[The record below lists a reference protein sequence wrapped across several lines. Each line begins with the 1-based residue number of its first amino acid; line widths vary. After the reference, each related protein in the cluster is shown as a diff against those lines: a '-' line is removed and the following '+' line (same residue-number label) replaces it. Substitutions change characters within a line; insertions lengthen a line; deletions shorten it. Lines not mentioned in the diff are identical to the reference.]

1 MSSDRVRV
9 VAVPGLLG
17 GHYVNGVRIEGPG
30 LSVPVT
36 EQGEY
41 DADTAPA

>member
-1 MSSDRVRV
+1 MSSERVRV

-17 GHYVNGVRIEGPG
+17 GCYVEGERIEGPG

-36 EQGEY
+36 EEEQ
-41 DADTAPA
+41 DADPT